1 MKKPVESGAQKS
13 RAGGFQWQGVKN
25 FAKCYSE
32 TSNLKS
38 LKNCPLDSKEPI
50 MTLSKCSGWELY

>member
-1 MKKPVESGAQKS
+1 MKKPIDSGAQKS
-13 RAGGFQWQGVKN
+13 RAGFQWQGVKN

-38 LKNCPLDSKEPI
+38 LKNCPLDYKEPI
-50 MTLSKCSGWELY
+50 MTLFQCSVWELY